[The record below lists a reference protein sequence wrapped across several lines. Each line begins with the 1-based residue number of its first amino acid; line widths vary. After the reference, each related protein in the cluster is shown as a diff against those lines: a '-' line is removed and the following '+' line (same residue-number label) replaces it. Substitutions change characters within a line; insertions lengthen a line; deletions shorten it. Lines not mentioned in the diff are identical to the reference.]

1 MFVFEGKGR
10 GRSTSRLKSYSKS
23 GTYNIPHIL
32 VAGTSEY
39 QAAWLLDSSEDEDEE
54 DDEEEEED
62 GGDAAMAGRDGSDE
76 EAPELEDLVDE
87 EDGTGEC

>member
-1 MFVFEGKGR
+1 M
-10 GRSTSRLKSYSKS
+10 
-23 GTYNIPHIL
+23 

-87 EDGTGEC
+87 EDGTGECCSAHVCGGGEDLTNRLNHHLFDSSPSNG